1 MAIAAELIRR
11 KRDGGT
17 LAPEEIRELIAAYTR
32 GELPDYQAAAL
43 LMAIYFRGLE
53 AQELEAWTDAMLHS
67 GEVLDLSSLPGVKVD
82 KHSTGGVGDM
92 ISLALAPLAAAC
104 GAVVPMISGRG
115 LGHTGGTLDKL
126 EAIPGFRVDLSVER
140 FRAQLGRIG
149 VAMIGQTEHLAPAD
163 RRLYALRDVTGTVES
178 IPLIASSIMSKKL
191 ASGIDAL
198 VLDVKVGSGAFMK
211 TRERARELAATM
223 CAIGR
228 AAGKRVTAFLTDM
241 DQPLGRWIGN
251 AHEVR
256 EAIAQLRGQGAPD
269 VRELVL
275 GLTAEMLVL
284 AHLAD
289 DTAAARQRL
298 ERAIADG
305 SALARF
311 AAMVEAQGGS
321 ARAVLEE
328 ELPMAPDHLDVVWSP
343 KDGAGPGGGVVE
355 AIDAEAIGMAALA
368 LGAGRLRKEDA
379 IDPAVGLWLH
389 KKVGESVE
397 PGEPLVR
404 IDYRGGHGSGH
415 GGGHGVEEAR
425 RRILGAYRVGR
436 PTGSGGPKAP
446 SDLIF
451 EVMR

>member
-11 KRDGGT
+11 KRDGGS

-53 AQELEAWTDAMLHS
+53 PHELEAWTDAMLHS

-126 EAIPGFRVDLSVER
+126 EAIPGLRVDLPVDR
-140 FRAQLGRIG
+140 FCAQLGRVG
-149 VAMIGQTEHLAPAD
+149 VAMIGQTERLAPAD

-178 IPLIASSIMSKKL
+178 IPLISSSIMSKKL

-211 TRERARELAATM
+211 TRERARALAATM

-241 DQPLGRWIGN
+241 DQPLGRWVGN

-256 EAIAQLRGQGAPD
+256 EAIAQLRGQGEPD

-275 GLTAEMLVL
+275 TLTAEMLVL
-284 AHLAD
+284 ARLAD
-289 DTAAARQRL
+289 DMVAARQRL
-298 ERAIADG
+298 ERAIVDG

-321 ARAVLEE
+321 ARSVLEE
-328 ELPMAPDHLDVVWSP
+328 ELPMAPDHLEVVAP
-343 KDGAGPGGGVVE
+343 PQGDNGGEGGVVQ

-379 IDPAVGLWLH
+379 VDPAVGLWLH
-389 KKVGESVE
+389 KKVGEAVE

-404 IDYRGGHGSGH
+404 MDHRGGR
-415 GGGHGVEEAR
+415 GVEEAR
-425 RRILGAYRVGR
+425 QRILGAYRVGK
-436 PTGSGGPKAP
+436 PAAGGAPKAP
-446 SDLIF
+446 AGDLIF

>member
-1 MAIAAELIRR
+1 VAIAVELIRR
-11 KRDGGT
+11 KRDGGS

-32 GELPDYQAAAL
+32 GELPDYQASAL

-53 AQELEAWTDAMLHS
+53 ARELEAWTDAMLHS
-67 GEVLDLSSLPGVKVD
+67 GEVLDLSGLTDAGTGIKVD

-126 EAIPGFRVDLSVER
+126 EAIPGLRVDLSVER
-140 FRAQLGRIG
+140 FRAQLSRIG
-149 VAMIGQTEHLAPAD
+149 VAMIGQTERLAPAD
-163 RRLYALRDVTGTVES
+163 RRMYALRDVTGTVES

-191 ASGIDAL
+191 ASGLDAL

-275 GLTAEMLVL
+275 ALTAEMLVL
-284 AHLAD
+284 ARLVD
-289 DTAAARQRL
+289 DAAAARQRL

-305 SALARF
+305 SALERF

-328 ELPMAPDHLDVVWSP
+328 ELPMAPDHLEVVADP
-343 KDGAGPGGGVVE
+343 NGVAGVVQF
-355 AIDAEAIGMAALA
+355 IDAEAIGMAALA
-368 LGAGRLRKEDA
+368 LGAGRMRKEDT

-389 KKVGESVE
+389 KKVGETVA
-397 PGEPLVR
+397 PGEPFVR
-404 IDYRGGHGSGH
+404 IDHRGGR
-415 GGGHGVEEAR
+415 GVEEAR
-425 RRILGAYRVGR
+425 RRILGAYRVGP
-436 PTGSGGPKAP
+436 PTAGGVSKAP
-446 SDLIF
+446 PGELIL